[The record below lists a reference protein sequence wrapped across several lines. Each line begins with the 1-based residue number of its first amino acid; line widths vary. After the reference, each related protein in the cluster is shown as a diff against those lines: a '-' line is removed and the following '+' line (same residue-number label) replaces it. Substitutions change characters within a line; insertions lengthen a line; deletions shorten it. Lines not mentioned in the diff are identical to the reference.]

1 MSALQRHIVRPQD
14 VGLVRADLDA
24 PGYARCERDPDRFYS
39 TAKKTISKAEMERLR
54 GLAVPPAWSDV
65 WISKSA
71 DTHILA
77 LGTDASGRRQY
88 IYHPDWRAA
97 CEAAKFSDLGL
108 FAARLP
114 RLRRQVRRA
123 LSGDPGDPGF
133 AIATIIR
140 LMDRAGLRIGNW
152 KGPNEGA
159 VTLAE
164 EHIDLDGDELNLEYT
179 GKGGKTRS
187 VELED
192 PFLAQAISALSERPG
207 DHLFELQT
215 SKIRPSHVN
224 AFIQDAM
231 GHAFSAKDFR
241 TWGGSVR
248 AAKTLFASSR
258 RVTIKAVSEAAADWL
273 GNTPGIARSSYIHP
287 AIIEKVPDAP
297 LDYVAKGPTA
307 LRKYERACF
316 ALIED

>member
-1 MSALQRHIVRPQD
+1 
-14 VGLVRADLDA
+14 LVRADLDA
-24 PGYARCERDPDRFYS
+24 PGYARCEHNPDQFYS
-39 TAKKTISKAEMERLR
+39 TVKKTISVAEKERLK
-54 GLAVPPAWSDV
+54 GLAVPPAWTDV
-65 WISKSA
+65 WISTSA

-77 LGTDASGRRQY
+77 FGTDASGRRQY
-88 IYHPDWRAA
+88 IYHPEWRAA
-97 CEAAKFSDLGL
+97 CEAAKFADLGL

-140 LMDRAGLRIGNW
+140 LLDRAGLRIGNW

-192 PFLAQAISALSERPG
+192 PYLVEAISALSELPG
-207 DHLFELQT
+207 DHLFERQK

-248 AAKTLFASSR
+248 AAKTLFTSSGP
-258 RVTIKAVSEAAADWL
+258 VTIKAVSEAAADWL
-273 GNTPGIARSSYIHP
+273 GNTPSIARSSYIHP
-287 AIIEKVPDAP
+287 KIIEKVPDAP

-316 ALIED
+316 ALIEA